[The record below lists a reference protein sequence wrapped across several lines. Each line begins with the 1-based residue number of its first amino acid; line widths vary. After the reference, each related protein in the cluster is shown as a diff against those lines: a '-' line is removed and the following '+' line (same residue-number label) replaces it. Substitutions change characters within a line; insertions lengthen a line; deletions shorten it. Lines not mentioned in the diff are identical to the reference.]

1 MTLAS
6 LWLPI
11 ILSAVFVFIAS
22 ALINMLLKFWH
33 APDYR
38 KFSNEDDVSAVIR
51 DGNPAV
57 PGQYALPYCT
67 PETMKDPAVRDR
79 LKQGPVGMV
88 YLRRPGSM
96 NMGASLLQWF
106 LFCLLVALFCALIAI
121 ALPAGADRHLVFHTV
136 ALAALMGH
144 AFGCFT
150 DGIWRVFPW
159 KAAFKYIADGIIY
172 AIITG
177 FTFVWLWPAA

>member
-1 MTLAS
+1 MLTA

-11 ILSAVFVFIAS
+11 LLSTLFVFIAS

-38 KFSNEDDVSAVIR
+38 SFSNEDEIR
-51 DGNPAV
+51 TAIRNGNPAT

-67 PETMKDPAVRDR
+67 PEAMKEPAMQEKLR
-79 LKQGPVGMV
+79 QGPVGMV
-88 YLRRPGSM
+88 YLRQPGAM

-106 LFCLLVALFCALIAI
+106 LFCLLVSLACAFIAI
-121 ALPAGADRHLVFHTV
+121 ALPAGTDRHIVFHTV
-136 ALAALMGH
+136 ALSALMGYT
-144 AFGCFT
+144 FGSLT

-159 KAAFKYIADGIIY
+159 KAAFKYMVDGLVY
-172 AIITG
+172 ATITG
-177 FTFVWLWPAA
+177 FTFTWLWPAG